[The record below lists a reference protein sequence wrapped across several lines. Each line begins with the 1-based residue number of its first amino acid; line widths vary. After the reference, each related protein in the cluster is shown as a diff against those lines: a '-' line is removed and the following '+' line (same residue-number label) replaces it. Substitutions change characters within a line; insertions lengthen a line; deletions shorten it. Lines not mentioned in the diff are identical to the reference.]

1 MIGGVFVGIQIS
13 RGTWGVNPAPI
24 SQATTA
30 PQTESS
36 AAATAPIQATTLST
50 SIATTAP
57 TNVPLGML
65 LYKATNPGPGC
76 DVGGGQWA
84 NFNGAQVVCQGG
96 STKITNNPSQ
106 TWGLEG
112 SFLTG
117 LPGQTYPTNYV
128 VQAQF
133 LQDKASSSDFGLYFR
148 NQLGAEQQ
156 GVYTLLVHPDGTWS
170 ANVYD
175 NTTGVPTEIDRGGIF
190 GDAHAQ

>member
-1 MIGGVFVGIQIS
+1 
-13 RGTWGVNPAPI
+13 
-24 SQATTA
+24 
-30 PQTESS
+30 
-36 AAATAPIQATTLST
+36 
-50 SIATTAP
+50 
-57 TNVPLGML
+57 
-65 LYKATNPGPGC
+65 
-76 DVGGGQWA
+76 QWA

-148 NQLGAEQQ
+148 NQLGAQQQ
-156 GVYTLLVHPDGTWS
+156 GVYTLLVHSDGTWS

-175 NTTGVPTEIDRGGIF
+175 NATGVSTEIDRGGIF
-190 GDAHAQ
+190 GDAHAPVVLAVVVNGRQFSFYANGRALGSVSDQTYASGTSGIAVNEGGSIVVSNFTLYTTAS